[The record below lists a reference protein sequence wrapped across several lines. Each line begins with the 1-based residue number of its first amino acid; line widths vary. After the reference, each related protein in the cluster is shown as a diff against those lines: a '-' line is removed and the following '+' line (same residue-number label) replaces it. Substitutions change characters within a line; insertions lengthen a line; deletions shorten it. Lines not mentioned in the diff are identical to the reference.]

1 MIERQRAVNSAIVQL
16 FTRTWKGTK
25 IQCGLLIA
33 IHNSTQFNSTI
44 YQRPRTYNI
53 SSDLF
58 AGLSTDSLIHFY
70 IRSAMCLGTT
80 VTCRSCKREAVRFYP
95 GGRCDEVKPFPAWHR
110 IRGHTRRVRRCP
122 DCIRNHEDSF
132 SDELEERNAR
142 FRRVYRRM
150 KTFNRY
156 CRGEQANPLPADEFN
171 RSRDYPIIIGQERS
185 RGQNERRMD
194 EPSQHRL
201 RRDSF
206 AFRQHF
212 SPPSHGMPTQVPF
225 TQEVVAEHSSTQIDH
240 LGEYQAFRRLYPFD
254 STAAMEELA
263 VFRAEAELH
272 PDDTVLARIVEHME
286 QCIGRQ
292 ERIEATDE
300 VNNADL
306 LYMYGIIRDSF
317 DTHMG
322 RYRSPECHEEDLDVD
337 EDEDE
342 PLPDYEDDEEAADY
356 YREHEEPEVSFYEW
370 TIRRYEAN
378 ETYNVGFPTEDA
390 LDEDLNHYEWY
401 LRNYSTELQL
411 NEFRLRRREITNG
424 YYDFSSE
431 KFNHVS
437 FQQWLVD
444 YNLREEVRGQ
454 TQVTSAIE
462 ALEMYWDD
470 VLKDECD
477 ELQEEFHRSRTRWFE
492 ECRREFY
499 GHARDEHSP
508 LIERLRSVR
517 AECERI
523 TDWNN
528 EHYYHLA
535 SVRENMGRICSILTT
550 RIAMEREPTDEQW
563 QRILEMG
570 REAVR
575 QIREAMR
582 LEPATRDVNWNQ
594 LFAQHSEGW
603 EFQSDSAIG
612 DMDESEA
619 EEERTPRIRSR
630 FLEQA
635 PLPEA
640 DNCSE
645 DDEPGVWLDFS
656 HERTVPE

>member
-1 MIERQRAVNSAIVQL
+1 
-16 FTRTWKGTK
+16 
-25 IQCGLLIA
+25 
-33 IHNSTQFNSTI
+33 
-44 YQRPRTYNI
+44 
-53 SSDLF
+53 
-58 AGLSTDSLIHFY
+58 
-70 IRSAMCLGTT
+70 MCLGTT
-80 VTCRSCKREAVRFYP
+80 ATCRSCKREAIRFYP

-122 DCIRNHEDSF
+122 DCIRTHEDSF

-156 CRGEQANPLPADEFN
+156 CRGEQANPLPDDEFT
-171 RSRDYPIIIGQERS
+171 RDRDHPVIVDGESSNGR
-185 RGQNERRMD
+185 NERRMD
-194 EPSQHRL
+194 GTSQHML
-201 RRDSF
+201 RRHSF

-212 SPPSHGMPTQVPF
+212 SPPTNTMPTQVSF
-225 TQEVVAEHSSTQIDH
+225 TQEVVAEHNSTQIDH

-272 PDDTVLARIVEHME
+272 PDDTVLARIVEDME

-292 ERIEATDE
+292 ERIDATSE

-306 LYMYGIIRDSF
+306 LYMYGIIRNLF
-317 DTHMG
+317 DAHMG
-322 RYRSPECHEEDLDVD
+322 RYCSPECHEEVLNVD
-337 EDEDE
+337 EDEL
-342 PLPDYEDDEEAADY
+342 LPDYEDDEETAEY

-370 TIRRYEAN
+370 TIRNYEAN
-378 ETYNVGFPTEDA
+378 ETYNIGFPTEDA
-390 LDEDLNHYEWY
+390 LDQDLNHYEWY
-401 LRNYSTELQL
+401 LSNYSTQLQL
-411 NEFRLRRREITNG
+411 NDFRLRRAEIANG

-454 TQVTSAIE
+454 AQVTSAIE
-462 ALEMYWDD
+462 ALELYWDD

-477 ELQEEFHRSRTRWFE
+477 ELQGEFHRSRTRWFE

-550 RIAMEREPTDEQW
+550 KIAMEREPTDEQW

-582 LEPATRDVNWNQ
+582 HEPATRDVNWNQ
-594 LFAQHSEGW
+594 LFAQLSEGW
-603 EFQSDSAIG
+603 GVQGDSGIG
-612 DMDESEA
+612 DVDESEA
-619 EEERTPRIRSR
+619 EEERTPRNRTR
-630 FLEQA
+630 FLQQA
-635 PLPEA
+635 PVAEFDDYSEGEETEPWQDCSHDEAAPEW
-640 DNCSE
+640 SSME
-645 DDEPGVWLDFS
+645 G
-656 HERTVPE
+656 